1 MSDYEWLESVPS
13 RGEAPD
19 ECQMAGC
26 ENPPTHYMSYKHPE
40 EYLCYCRSC
49 LVEVRSECEYARA
62 SALIR

>member
-1 MSDYEWLESVPS
+1 MSRYEWFDSPPS
-13 RGEAPD
+13 RDEAPD

-26 ENPPTHYMSYKHPE
+26 EKRPTHYMSYKQPK

-49 LVEVRSECEYARA
+49 LGEARAECEYARA